1 MNQCVICVEK
11 INLTKNSPI
20 KCEYCDFIACRKCC
34 MTFILNEIEPKCM
47 NTMTCNRIWTRQF
60 IVKTFSNVFINKQLK
75 KHREQIIFDR
85 ERSLLPSTQ
94 PIVERQ
100 IKIEQF
106 DNDMQK
112 KMIEINKLKKDIFE
126 KQREKIKYLDEN
138 SIRIKQRATFIRPCS
153 VSNCRGFLSSQWKC
167 GLCEKWTCSHCL
179 ITKETGYEDEHVCD
193 DDNVA
198 SATLILKET
207 KSCPTCG
214 IGIYKIEGCCQMF
227 CTQCNTAFDWTTGR
241 IFTNNIHNPH
251 YFEWIRRTGGNENTI
266 ENQQNNCNHPIFN
279 QNIYIVIRNKIKERN
294 CLIGSEIDVD
304 LQQKIHNIIR
314 RMIHL
319 NQVEIPHCNEFIL
332 NPNDYNTDLRIRYLR
347 NIIDEEEFKKLL
359 QRKDK
364 KRQKYQ
370 EILNILQ
377 MIYNASVDII
387 MRIARDLSNK
397 TWKMDVFDPLNE
409 IDELI
414 QYANECFHDIS
425 NTYQSKELV
434 FSITRNLYLS

>member
-1 MNQCVICVEK
+1 
-11 INLTKNSPI
+11 
-20 KCEYCDFIACRKCC
+20 
-34 MTFILNEIEPKCM
+34 
-47 NTMTCNRIWTRQF
+47 
-60 IVKTFSNVFINKQLK
+60 
-75 KHREQIIFDR
+75 
-85 ERSLLPSTQ
+85 
-94 PIVERQ
+94 
-100 IKIEQF
+100 
-106 DNDMQK
+106 
-112 KMIEINKLKKDIFE
+112 MIEINKLKKDIFE

>member
-1 MNQCVICVEK
+1 
-11 INLTKNSPI
+11 
-20 KCEYCDFIACRKCC
+20 
-34 MTFILNEIEPKCM
+34 MTFLLNEIEPKCM
-47 NTMTCNRIWTRQF
+47 NTMSCNRVWTRQF
-60 IVKTFSNVFINKQLK
+60 IVKTFSNNFINKQLK
-75 KHREQIIFDR
+75 KHREQIMFDR

-106 DNDMQK
+106 DNDMRK
-112 KMIEINKLKKDIFE
+112 KMVEINKLKNEIFE

-138 SIRIKQRATFIRPCS
+138 SIHHKQRATFIRPCS

-179 ITKETGYEDEHVCD
+179 ITKENGHEDDHVCNA
-193 DDNVA
+193 DNVA

-214 IGIYKIEGCCQMF
+214 IGIYKIEGCSQMF

-241 IFTNNIHNPH
+241 IFINNIHNPH
-251 YFEWIRRTGGNENTI
+251 YFEWIRRTGGNENTL
-266 ENQQNNCNHPIFN
+266 ENQQDNCNHPIFN
-279 QNIYIVIRNKIKERN
+279 QNIYIVIRNKIRERMDSTG
-294 CLIGSEIDVD
+294 CTIDLD

-332 NPNDYNTDLRIRYLR
+332 NPNDHNMDLRIRYLR
-347 NIIDEEEFKKLL
+347 NMINEDEFKKLL

-377 MIYNASVDII
+377 MVYNASVDII

-397 TWKMDVFDPLNE
+397 KWKIDVFDPLNE

-414 QYANECFHDIS
+414 YYANECFHDIS

-434 FSITRNLYLS
+434 FSITRNLYMY